1 MQTGTVNLF
10 TVIIHTYALSVGVY
24 LHKDKG
30 GEPMKNEKLRQFLA
44 EAVPDAIIL
53 DDPAFDHS
61 IIGVTENQIIYD
73 FKEMIHELWYDEKM
87 RINKNTDTDEIVDFI
102 EYNVLRAIPYMGE
115 NKPIIM
121 YDYLFEK
128 Y

>member
-1 MQTGTVNLF
+1 
-10 TVIIHTYALSVGVY
+10 
-24 LHKDKG
+24 
-30 GEPMKNEKLRQFLA
+30 MKNEKLRQFLA

-73 FKEMIHELWYDEKM
+73 LKEMIHELWYDEKM
-87 RINKNTDTDEIVDFI
+87 RINKNTDTDEIMDFI